1 MIGEI
6 KCHGPCTA
14 SEPQRSDLRF
24 ASEPLEIG
32 KHGRDELLPARI
44 LRIAEDDGLALGTRG
59 HRSYAAARRASGKS
73 VLSYKRR
80 ISLLSNRS
88 SSTSR

>member
-1 MIGEI
+1 LGKLSVMVHVLHRSRSEATYSS
-6 KCHGPCTA
+6 PESRSESASTA
-14 SEPQRSDLRF
+14 AMSF
-24 ASEPLEIG
+24 C
-32 KHGRDELLPARI
+32 RI
-44 LRIAEDDGLALGTRG
+44 LRMAEGDSLALRTRG

-80 ISLLSNRS
+80 ISLLLNRS

>member
-6 KCHGPCTA
+6 KCHGSCTA
-14 SEPQRSDLRF
+14 LEPQRRNLRF

-32 KHGRDELLPARI
+32 KHGRNELLSARI
-44 LRIAEDDGLALGTRG
+44 LRMAEGDSLALRTRG